1 MQFNQ
6 PQLEKRPSEIQ
17 IRDCAE
23 QLRSQGRSNYGDS
36 VKKYA
41 QLRLADLAPLLEDW
55 QNEAYAAALKQTTLP
70 KIAAAIN
77 AKLSPAQCEK
87 LLAVLQQFSEQ
98 GNTTAMLYLAYLYSQ
113 GIHTESSLRKTAHYL
128 QLAASKKDWRANH
141 LWAELLVAAPLA
153 ARDLIGD
160 EIQADVEKWH
170 AEMPK
175 IDPKRIEQALRR
187 FYDNPA
193 AMKYAAKAKL
203 VAAKEQGS
211 PIAEQRI
218 KGLTMLG
225 ALPHTDPAPQ
235 YRKINHWLD
244 VQLLR
249 GGNTETVE
257 DDILIMPENVPFLP
271 QDEDDGIFTEQWR
284 KLALYTGIALVALLV
299 FTLLIKL
306 LV

>member
-41 QLRLADLAPLLEDW
+41 QLRLADLVPLLEDW
-55 QNEAYAAALKQTTLP
+55 QNETYAAALKQTTLP

-141 LWAELLVAAPLA
+141 LWAELLVVAPLA

-170 AEMPK
+170 AEMPCRHE
-175 IDPKRIEQALRR
+175 IRRQSQARCRARAGQPHRR
-187 FYDNPA
+187 A
-193 AMKYAAKAKL
+193 AHQRLNHARRAATYRPS
-203 VAAKEQGS
+203 AAIPQNQSLAGCA
-211 PIAEQRI
+211 IAARRQHRN
-218 KGLTMLG
+218 
-225 ALPHTDPAPQ
+225 
-235 YRKINHWLD
+235 R
-244 VQLLR
+244 
-249 GGNTETVE
+249 
-257 DDILIMPENVPFLP
+257 
-271 QDEDDGIFTEQWR
+271 
-284 KLALYTGIALVALLV
+284 
-299 FTLLIKL
+299 
-306 LV
+306 